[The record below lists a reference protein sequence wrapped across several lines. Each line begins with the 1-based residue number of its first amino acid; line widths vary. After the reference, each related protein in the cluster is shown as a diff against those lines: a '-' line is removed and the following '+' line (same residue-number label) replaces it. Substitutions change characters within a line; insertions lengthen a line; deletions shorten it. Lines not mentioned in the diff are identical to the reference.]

1 MNALRAALSILVLS
15 GGAIAL
21 AGETVEGSLPAA
33 SETVPVASEAAP
45 PHLGEREVIRRL
57 SGTRWA
63 LELQPMFGQQR
74 DQRTADTLSF
84 NGSEMT
90 SEMFAAGGFAS
101 STITITV
108 GEDGVPVWEATQLNP
123 SQGIALWHGELHE
136 HTINGTVSKCPLKG
150 ATEDFLF
157 VGQEAAAAPEPAASS
172 GPSATPAEP
181 VSSELLPAPEQK
193 DPR

>member
-33 SETVPVASEAAP
+33 SETVPVAADAATP
-45 PHLGEREVIRRL
+45 PVDEREVVRRL
-57 SGTRWA
+57 SGTRWV

-74 DQRTADTLSF
+74 DRKLADTLSF

-136 HTINGTVSKCPLKG
+136 HTINGTVSKCPLQG

-157 VGQEAAAAPEPAASS
+157 VGQEAAEPPEPAASPE
-172 GPSATPAEP
+172 PST
-181 VSSELLPAPEQK
+181 APEQK